1 MAIKDNIKGKKPKGL
16 KRRPRK
22 LKKEKLVGKVVV
34 LDGKRE
40 MDKRTGMNRDIPMG
54 GAGGSSNL
62 MSNLVGRGLA
72 VGPPQP
78 SIQTPD
84 QFKLAQD
91 ITSIKSQQA
100 DIKKEQAGIAEQIG
114 IQRKEKRTFFIAD
127 EEKQKTLDPQRERLS
142 ELVEQEKQKA
152 LDPQRVRL
160 SDLSRIRQDQSNKG
174 KVRGPKINIQTEAMD
189 SEAIPTGADEFV
201 LMPTSAGGKAKPRAS
216 RQKAPLQ
223 GQVAMTQPPAQIPT
237 PIPYPSNV
245 APLAKQPTPF
255 ATSLV
260 GEDGGGMDEIMGDGL
275 GQPTM

>member
-1 MAIKDNIKGKKPKGL
+1 MV
-16 KRRPRK
+16 
-22 LKKEKLVGKVVV
+22 LKKEKSKKLKKQPPKKPKQRRSSLLGKVVV

-40 MDKRTGMNRDIPMG
+40 IDKRTGMNRDIPMG

-62 MSNLVGRGLA
+62 MANLTRQGLA

-91 ITSIKSQQA
+91 ISSIRSQQA
-100 DIKKEQAGIAEQIG
+100 DIKKEQSGIAEQIG
-114 IQRKEKRTFFIAD
+114 IQRKERSTFFLAD

-223 GQVAMTQPPAQIPT
+223 GQVAMTQPPAQIPS
-237 PIPYPSNV
+237 PIPYPSNQ
-245 APLAKQPTPF
+245 APLAPQPSAF
-255 ATSLV
+255 SASLV

>member
-1 MAIKDNIKGKKPKGL
+1 MAIKGMKAKKPKGL

-22 LKKEKLVGKVVV
+22 LKKESLLGKVVV

-40 MDKRTGMNRDIPMG
+40 IDKRTGMNRDIPMG

-91 ITSIKSQQA
+91 ITAIKTQQA
-100 DIKKEQAGIAEQIG
+100 DIKQEQAGIAEEIA
-114 IQRKEKRTFFIAD
+114 IQKKERKER
-127 EEKQKTLDPQRERLS
+127 
-142 ELVEQEKQKA
+142 
-152 LDPQRVRL
+152 
-160 SDLSRIRQDQSNKG
+160 SDKG
-174 KVRGPKINIQTEAMD
+174 KPRPRGEKINMATENMPE
-189 SEAIPTGADEFV
+189 EAIPTGADTFV
-201 LMPTSAGGKAKPRAS
+201 TMPKSAGGKAKAKVA
-216 RQKAPLQ
+216 RQSVPLQ
-223 GQVAMTQPPAQIPT
+223 GQVAMTQPAMPIPT
-237 PIPYPSNV
+237 PIPYNSTQ
-245 APLAKQPTPF
+245 APLAPQPKPF

-260 GEDGGGMDEIMGDGL
+260 GEDGGGIDEIMGDGL

>member
-100 DIKKEQAGIAEQIG
+100 DIKKEQAGIAEEIA
-114 IQRKEKRTFFIAD
+114 IQKKERKER
-127 EEKQKTLDPQRERLS
+127 
-142 ELVEQEKQKA
+142 
-152 LDPQRVRL
+152 
-160 SDLSRIRQDQSNKG
+160 SDKG
-174 KVRGPKINIQTEAMD
+174 KVRGPRINIQTEAMD

-201 LMPTSAGGKAKPRAS
+201 LMPTSAGGKAKAS
-216 RQKAPLQ
+216 VKRQSVSLK
-223 GQVAMTQPPAQIPT
+223 GQFAMTQPAMPIPT
-237 PIPYPSNV
+237 PIPYPSNQ